1 MTELSVVIPTFNR
14 RESILRALAALERQD
29 LPPDEF
35 EVVVAVDGSDDGT
48 GEALAAQAPPYRLRT
63 VDGPRRGRAGA
74 CNAGVLAAE
83 GSIVVILD
91 DDMEPAPSCLSAHRR
106 HHAAGTRVCVMGA
119 APVVVDAAS
128 PHAAEFMAWKF
139 RLHLATLARPDH
151 RFRLRDFY
159 SGNTSVRRS
168 VLVDSG
174 LFDESFTAYGNEDLE
189 LSLRLRAAAVEL
201 RYDATALAHQHYE
214 KSLAGLAHDTFE
226 KGTTAVLLARAHPAT
241 FDELQLAEWRAH
253 SRARRALRALL
264 LAVRRPALVLAAA
277 RALERVRAARRPM
290 FYVLLLDY
298 FYWHGVQSALAAQ
311 SDTGRLGD
319 LAGELRHGAIGLL
332 LHG

>member
-14 RESILRALAALERQD
+14 RESILRALRALERQD
-29 LPPDEF
+29 LPAAQF
-35 EVVVAVDGSDDGT
+35 EAVVAIDGSDDGT
-48 GEALAAQAPPYRLRT
+48 AEALAALSTAYRLRT
-63 VDGPRRGRAGA
+63 VAGPRRGRAGA
-74 CNAGVLAAE
+74 CNAGIRAAE

-106 HHAAGTRVCVMGA
+106 HHTADVRVCVMGA
-119 APVVVDAAS
+119 APIVVDAAS

-139 RLHLATLARPDH
+139 RMHLAALERPGH
-151 RFRLRDFY
+151 RFGLRDFY
-159 SGNTSVRRS
+159 SGNTSLRRD
-168 VLVDSG
+168 VLVEAG
-174 LFDESFTAYGNEDLE
+174 LFDEQFTAYGNEDLE
-189 LSLRLRAAAVEL
+189 LSLRLRAADVEL
-201 RYDATALAHQHYE
+201 RYDADALAHQHYE
-214 KSLAGLAHDTFE
+214 KDLAGLARDTFE
-226 KGTTAVLLARAHPAT
+226 KGTTAVLLARAHPET
-241 FDELQLAEWRAH
+241 FEELQLADLRAH
-253 SRARRALRALL
+253 SRARRVLRALL
-264 LAVRRPALVLAAA
+264 LAARRPALVLAASRLLERA
-277 RALERVRAARRPM
+277 RAVRRPM